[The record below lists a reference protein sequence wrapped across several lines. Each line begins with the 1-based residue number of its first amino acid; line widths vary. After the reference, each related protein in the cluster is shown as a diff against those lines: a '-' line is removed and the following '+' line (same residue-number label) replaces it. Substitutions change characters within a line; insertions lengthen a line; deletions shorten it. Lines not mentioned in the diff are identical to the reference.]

1 MQTKHYIGLAAI
13 VGLAIGIGGWLVF
26 GPKTAVNPASSTAST
41 TVTDLGNGVKIQTTG
56 DVTITQVDD
65 QAAAPKAPAVPAFA
79 PSAELAV
86 DVKTALQSQYNTYAS
101 QLRAAPTRV
110 DLWLQLGVVYK
121 IAGQYNATVVAW
133 TYVAQ
138 SGSSPSNYVAY
149 GNLGDLYLNFTHEY
163 AKAEASYKA
172 ALALKPGYADYTAG
186 LKAAQQ
192 AQGK

>member
-1 MQTKHYIGLAAI
+1 MQTKHYIWLAA
-13 VGLAIGIGGWLVF
+13 AIGIIIGVIGWLIFVS
-26 GPKTAVNPASSTAST
+26 KTAVAPASSTAST
-41 TVTDLGNGVKIQTTG
+41 TITDLGNGVKIQTTG
-56 DVTITQVDD
+56 DVTITPVNDRTN
-65 QAAAPKAPAVPAFA
+65 APKPPAVVALSVSADIPA
-79 PSAELAV
+79 
-86 DVKTALQSQYNTYAS
+86 DVKAALETQYAS
-101 QLRAAPTRV
+101 YAAKIKTAPTRV

-121 IAGQYNATVVAW
+121 IAGQYSATASAW

-149 GNLGDLYLNFTHEY
+149 GDLGDLYLNFTHEY

-172 ALALKPGYADYTAG
+172 ALALNPGNADFTAG